1 MTQQKSQRQSWD
13 SYFMGLAHQ
22 VATRSICQRRK
33 VGAVAVNQRHRIIGT
48 GYNGP
53 PSGMAHC
60 TKDTCV
66 RMLKNIPS
74 GTQVEICKAIHAEAN
89 IVLQLGSQLEDAVIY
104 ITCQPCISCL
114 KLLMGAQVARIVW
127 ESAYPDEYARELMSE
142 YGSVS
147 QFPAGDANMELFE
160 LVKIQEEN
168 Q

>member
-1 MTQQKSQRQSWD
+1 MQRQSWD
-13 SYFMGLAHQ
+13 SYFMDLAHQ

-33 VGAVAVNQRHRIIGT
+33 VGAVAVNERHRIIGT

-89 IVLQLGSQLEDAVIY
+89 IVLQLGSQLENAIVY
-104 ITCQPCISCL
+104 VTCQPCISCL
-114 KLLMGAQVARIVW
+114 KLLMGAQVRRIVW
-127 ESAYPDEYARELMSE
+127 ESAYPDDYARELMEE
-142 YGSVS
+142 YGAVN
-147 QFPAGDANMELFE
+147 QFPADDSNTEFFE
-160 LVKIQEEN
+160 LVKIEEN